1 MGRRQAALTVLAVGI
16 ALWAWSQSAGASL
29 AQATTT
35 TSSTTSTSSTS
46 TSTTTSSTSTT
57 STSSTSTTTTS
68 APATSTTTTA
78 QPLPTT
84 TTAAAPSTTAAP
96 ECDPNY
102 PDLCIPPYPGID
114 NIDCDSPEVGGRGG
128 FPVLGPDPYGLDG
141 PPGPASNGTPG
152 IGCESNGSAVA
163 GVSTAR
169 QTGSPNTLAL
179 TGAGTGGLVL
189 LAAAL
194 LLAGRRTRRL
204 AGDREFAAKQAALR
218 AAPSFEDRRR
228 AFNQRHHW

>member
-1 MGRRQAALTVLAVGI
+1 M
-16 ALWAWSQSAGASL
+16 
-29 AQATTT
+29 TTT
-35 TSSTTSTSSTS
+35 A
-46 TSTTTSSTSTT
+46 
-57 STSSTSTTTTS
+57 
-68 APATSTTTTA
+68 APSTSTTTTA

-84 TTAAAPSTTAAP
+84 TAAAPSTTAAP
-96 ECDPNY
+96 GCDPNY
-102 PDLCIPPYPGID
+102 PAFCLPPYQGID
-114 NIDCDSPEVGGRGG
+114 NIDCDSPEVGGRRG
-128 FPVLGPDPYGLDG
+128 FPVLGVDPYGLDG
-141 PPGPASNGTPG
+141 PPGPASNGVKG

-163 GVSTAR
+163 GVSAER

-189 LAAAL
+189 LGAAL